1 MQIAR
6 TAAELRAMRS
16 SLGKLGFVPTM
27 GALHD
32 GHMSLVALAGQH
44 CDAVAASIFV
54 NPTQFAPHED
64 LAKYPRPIEADLARL
79 EAANVALVFLPKV
92 EEIYPAGFDT
102 RIEVGKIADRLEGAV
117 RPGHFSGVA
126 TVVAKL
132 FNIVAPDIAFF
143 GQKDV
148 QQTRVIRQLVR
159 DLNLAVEIVIGPT
172 VREPDGL
179 ALSSRNIYLSES
191 ERGQSIALFRGLS
204 AAEEAFARGVA
215 DAETLRQLVEM
226 PIRRTAGVID
236 YVSVADPDTLEELDQ
251 VGANGAVLSLA
262 VRFGATR
269 LLDNV
274 VLGGNSGDNG

>member
-6 TAAELRAMRS
+6 TAAEVRALRP
-16 SLGKLGFVPTM
+16 SLGNLGFVPTM

-32 GHMSLVALAGQH
+32 GHMSLVAMAAGR

-64 LAKYPRPIEADLARL
+64 LAQYPRPIEADLARL
-79 EAANVALVFLPKV
+79 EAANVAVVFLPTAD
-92 EEIYPAGFDT
+92 EIYPAGFDT
-102 RIEVGKIADRLEGAV
+102 RIEVGRIADRLEGAV

-132 FNIVAPDIAFF
+132 FNIMTPDIAFF

-159 DLNLAVEIVIGPT
+159 DLNLPVEIVVGPT
-172 VREPDGL
+172 LREPDGL
-179 ALSSRNIYLSES
+179 ALSSRNVYLSEAD
-191 ERGQSIALFRGLS
+191 RAQSTALFRGLS
-204 AAEEAFARGVA
+204 AAVEAFARGIR
-215 DAETLRQLVEM
+215 DGETLRRLAEA
-226 PIRRTAGVID
+226 PIRQTTGVID

-251 VGANGAVLSLA
+251 VDPKGAVLSLA
-262 VRFGATR
+262 VRFGPTR

-274 VLGGNSGDNG
+274 ILDGNIIGDA

>member
-1 MQIAR
+1 MRIVR
-6 TAAELRAMRS
+6 TAAEVRAIRP

-27 GALHD
+27 GALHH
-32 GHMSLVALAGQH
+32 GHMSLVAMAGQH
-44 CDAVAASIFV
+44 CDTVAASIFV

-79 EAANVALVFLPKV
+79 EAEDVALVFLPTA

-102 RIEVGKIADRLEGAV
+102 RIEVGKIAERLEGAV

-132 FNIVAPDIAFF
+132 FNIMAPDIAFF

-159 DLNLAVEIVIGPT
+159 DLNLAVEIKIGPT

-179 ALSSRNIYLSES
+179 ALSSRNIYLNAT
-191 ERGQSIALFRGLS
+191 ERAQSTALFKGLR
-204 AAEEAFARGVA
+204 AAEEAFAGGVS
-215 DAETLRQLVEM
+215 DAQTLRQLTEA
-226 PIRRTAGVID
+226 PIRQTAGLID
-236 YVSVADPDTLEELDQ
+236 YVSVADPDTLAELDQ
-251 VGANGAVLSLA
+251 VGPRGAVLSLA
-262 VRFGATR
+262 VRFGTTR

-274 VLGGNSGDNG
+274 ILGGDSVVHA